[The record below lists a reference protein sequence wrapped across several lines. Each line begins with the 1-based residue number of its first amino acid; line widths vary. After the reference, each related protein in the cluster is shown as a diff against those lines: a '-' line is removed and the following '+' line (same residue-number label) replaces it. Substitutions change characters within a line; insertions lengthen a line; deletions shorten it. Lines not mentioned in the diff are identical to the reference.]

1 MSPSRRRLRNI
12 ARGLGIV
19 IVAFFVVLDLDAF
32 QEYDRFWDILAA
44 LLIQLV
50 PAAMVLAALWLAW
63 RRPRAG
69 GVLYLAL
76 GLLYIG
82 VAWGRFPWYVYA
94 LVAGPLLLCGLLF
107 LVVGA
112 AGEET
117 TE

>member
-19 IVAFFVVLDLDAF
+19 IVAFFAVFALDVFREQHGILRVLG
-32 QEYDRFWDILAA
+32 A
-44 LLIQLV
+44 LLLHLV
-50 PAAMVLAALWLAW
+50 PALMMLAVLLLAW

-82 VAWGRFPWYVYA
+82 TAMGRFPWYVYA
-94 LVAGPLLLCGLLF
+94 LVAGPLFLCGLLF
-107 LVVGA
+107 LAAGA
-112 AGEET
+112 AGEEM